1 MLCSKYTLLHCIPVI
16 PPKNFL
22 EHEMIRVREIEFA
35 LFLISGFVLDK
46 KVPGKCFKILQVL
59 YIHMLYM
66 SPMSTYINGNIF
78 FIEHKPKNWEEWI
91 AIEDQSKETYFSAG
105 MVQIF

>member
-1 MLCSKYTLLHCIPVI
+1 
-16 PPKNFL
+16 
-22 EHEMIRVREIEFA
+22 MIRVREIEFA

-46 KVPGKCFKILQVL
+46 KVPGKVL

-66 SPMSTYINGNIF
+66 SPMSTYVNGKIIFIEF
-78 FIEHKPKNWEEWI
+78 FIEHKSKNWEEWI

>member
-1 MLCSKYTLLHCIPVI
+1 
-16 PPKNFL
+16 
-22 EHEMIRVREIEFA
+22 
-35 LFLISGFVLDK
+35 
-46 KVPGKCFKILQVL
+46 
-59 YIHMLYM
+59 MLYM
-66 SPMSTYINGNIF
+66 SPMSTYINGKIIFIEF

>member
-1 MLCSKYTLLHCIPVI
+1 
-16 PPKNFL
+16 
-22 EHEMIRVREIEFA
+22 MIRVREIEFA

-66 SPMSTYINGNIF
+66 SPMSTYVNGKIIFIEF
-78 FIEHKPKNWEEWI
+78 FIEHKSKNWEEWI